1 MNRQFRGAAF
11 AAAPFLIGSAAH
23 AQWSSPYTA
32 PRNAVVDA
40 AGAKSIEVE
49 AGAGLLRVEGKPGL
63 RQVQVTGTA
72 RSSSQQFLTRIKLI
86 AERRGDVVFIK
97 ADIPDDERSFR
108 DDNYSAS
115 LDLVIEVPQG
125 INAEVSDGSG
135 DTKINNVGSL
145 EATDGSGSFSV
156 IGAAGSVRVT
166 DGSGDLTIENVGG
179 DVRVN
184 DGSGDINVRN
194 VTGSFTVE
202 SDGSGGIY
210 ATDVRGSVIVQNDG
224 SGSIEVNKVGKDF
237 RVESKGSGSIDYAE
251 VSGYIDIPER
261 HRDRRRGSDQRLV
274 VLTDRLRHVGVHVYC
289 R

>member
-72 RSSSQQFLTRIKLI
+72 RSSSQEFLTRIKLI

-97 ADIPDDERSFR
+97 ADIPDDERSYN
-108 DDNYSAS
+108 DNNYSAS

-135 DTKINNVGSL
+135 DTRINNIGSL
-145 EATDGSGSFSV
+145 DATDGSGSFSV

-251 VSGYIDIPER
+251 VSGKIDIPER
-261 HRDRRRGSDQRLV
+261 HRDRR
-274 VLTDRLRHVGVHVYC
+274 DRSYDR
-289 R
+289 

>member
-1 MNRQFRGAAF
+1 MKRQFRGAAF
-11 AAAPFLIGSAAH
+11 AAAPFLIGSTAY

-32 PRNAVVDA
+32 QRNAVVDA
-40 AGAKSIEVE
+40 AGAKSVEVE
-49 AGAGLLRVEGKPGL
+49 AGAGTLRVEGKAGL

-97 ADIPDDERSFR
+97 ADIPDDERSYN
-108 DDNYSAS
+108 DDNHSAS
-115 LDLVIEVPQG
+115 LDLVIQVPQG
-125 INAEVSDGSG
+125 INADVSDGSG
-135 DTKINNVGSL
+135 DTEITNVGSL
-145 EATDGSGSFSV
+145 DASDGSGSFSV
-156 IGAAGSVRVT
+156 IGAAGSVRIT

-179 DVRVN
+179 DVKVN

-237 RVESKGSGSIDYAE
+237 RVESKGSGSIEYAD
-251 VSGYIDIPER
+251 VSGQIDIP
-261 HRDRRRGSDQRLV
+261 DRRRDRHRGSDHR
-274 VLTDRLRHVGVHVYC
+274 
-289 R
+289 

>member
-1 MNRQFRGAAF
+1 MKRQFRGAAF
-11 AAAPFLIGSAAH
+11 AAAPFLIGTAAH
-23 AQWSSPYTA
+23 AQWSTPYSA

-40 AGAKSIEVE
+40 AGAKSVEVE
-49 AGAGLLRVEGKPGL
+49 AGAGSLRVEGKAGL

-72 RSSSQQFLTRIKLI
+72 RSSSQQFLTQIKLI

-97 ADIPDDERSFR
+97 ADIPDSDSYR
-108 DDNYSAS
+108 DDDYSAS

-125 INAEVSDGSG
+125 INADVSDGSG
-135 DTKINNVGSL
+135 DTKILNVGSL

-156 IGAAGSVRVT
+156 IGAAGSVRIT
-166 DGSGDLTIENVGG
+166 DGSGDLTIENIGG
-179 DVRVN
+179 DVKVN

-237 RVESKGSGSIDYAE
+237 TVESKGGGSIDYAD
-251 VSGYIDIPER
+251 VSGRVDIPER
-261 HRDRRRGSDQRLV
+261 HRDRRRGGA
-274 VLTDRLRHVGVHVYC
+274 DR
-289 R
+289 